1 MNENER
7 MKENLKILFYLKK
20 NQCKKNGLCPV
31 MGRIQVDKSMA
42 QFSLKVDADARMWD
56 TKAGR
61 MTGKSKLAQE
71 VNRAIN
77 RVHLVIH
84 TRYKELKKVHS
95 IVKANDLK
103 NASQGIAVTQASVLD
118 SFRGMNENISQRIG
132 IDYTQAAFE
141 QYINAYKALEKFV
154 QEKLKLKDIPF
165 KALSYSLVEDYYR
178 YLRVERKFSIGTS
191 GIYLIYFRKVIRGAV
206 NRGIISHDPSSGF
219 ESETM
224 DAVHKTLTKT
234 ELEKFMSDEPRVKQQ
249 KKTKDLFIFAVF
261 TGLSYIDMKN
271 LRYDDIKTMEDGS
284 RWIVSKRQKTG
295 VEYRVRLLDI
305 PLAIIDKYLGLLAG
319 GKVLDVPN
327 KMTVHSGL
335 NAIAKRCGITKKMG
349 VHMSRHTFASLI
361 TLSEGVPIET
371 VSKMLGH
378 EHIKTTQRYAEL
390 SLDKITEDAK
400 ILSTRIA
407 GEFTFID

>member
-1 MNENER
+1 MKNE
-7 MKENLKILFYLKK
+7 LKILFYLKK
-20 NQCKKNGLCPV
+20 NQGKKNGLCPV
-31 MGRIQVDKSMA
+31 MGRIQVGKSMS

-61 MTGKSKLAQE
+61 MTGKSKLSQE

-77 RVHLVIH
+77 RINMVIH
-84 TRYKELKKVHS
+84 TRYKELKEIHLEVYAH
-95 IVKANDLK
+95 DLK
-103 NASQGIAVTQASVLD
+103 NASQGIASTRARVLD
-118 SFRGMNENISQRIG
+118 SFRTMNESICRRVG
-132 IDYTQAAFE
+132 VDYSRAAYE
-141 QYINAYKALEKFV
+141 QYVFAYNALEGFISK
-154 QEKLKLKDIPF
+154 KLKLGDIPF
-165 KALSYSLVEDYYR
+165 KALTRSHIEDYYQ
-178 YLRVERKFSIGTS
+178 YLLVERKFSPGTCS
-191 GIYLIYFRKVIRGAV
+191 IYLIYFRKVIRTAV
-206 NRGIISHDPSSGF
+206 NQGIISYDPSYGF
-219 ESETM
+219 EAVRK
-224 DAVHKTLTKT
+224 DAVHKTLTKE
-234 ELEKFMSDEPRVKQQ
+234 ELEKFMSDEPRVRQQ
-249 KKTKDLFIFAVF
+249 KKTQDLFIFAVF

-271 LRYDDIKTMEDGS
+271 LRHDDIKTMEDGS

-295 VEYRVRLLDI
+295 VEYRVRLLDV
-305 PLAIIDKYLGLLAG
+305 PLAIIEKYRGYTVGDKA
-319 GKVLDVPN
+319 LDVPN

-400 ILSTRIA
+400 QLSVRIA
-407 GEFTFID
+407 GKFVFVE

>member
-1 MNENER
+1 

-20 NQCKKNGLCPV
+20 NQSKKSGLCPV
-31 MGRIQVDKSMA
+31 MGRIQIGKSMS
-42 QFSLKVDADARMWD
+42 QFSLKVDADASIWD

-61 MTGKSKLAQE
+61 MIGKSKLAQE

-77 RVHLVIH
+77 RIQLVIH
-84 TRYKELKKVHS
+84 TRYKELKEINPQVNAH
-95 IVKANDLK
+95 DLK
-103 NASQGIAVTQASVLD
+103 NASQGIASTQACVLD
-118 SFRGMNENISQRIG
+118 SFRTMNESISLRVG
-132 IDYTQAAFE
+132 VDYSKAAFE
-141 QYINAYKALEKFV
+141 QYTISYKALERFIR
-154 QEKLKLKDIPF
+154 EKLKLKDIPF
-165 KALSYSLVEDYYR
+165 KALTYSLVEDYYR
-178 YLRVERKFSIGTS
+178 YLRVDRKFSIGTC

-206 NRGIISHDPSSGF
+206 NQGIISHDPSSGF
-219 ESETM
+219 EPETI
-224 DAVHKTLTKT
+224 DAIHKALTKE
-234 ELEKFMSDEPRVKQQ
+234 ELEKFMADEPKVRQQ
-249 KKTKDLFIFAVF
+249 KKTKDLFLFAVF

-271 LRYDDIKTMEDGS
+271 LTDDDIKTMEDGS
-284 RWIVSKRQKTG
+284 RWIVSKRQKTR

-305 PLAIIDKYLGLLAG
+305 PQAIIKKYKGQMPDGRLLDIPRNTTIHA
-319 GKVLDVPN
+319 
-327 KMTVHSGL
+327 GL

-400 ILSTRIA
+400 LLSARIA
-407 GEFTFID
+407 GKFTFID